1 MLKTLQQAMATDR
14 DYPARTAR
22 VQWLGSVLDGSM
34 YECLPY
40 EFHEETEP
48 SGAYIPLAER
58 RPSVRYNLCRVIVND
73 SVSMLFSEGHFPTPH
88 ADDEET
94 AHALAKVIADSKLN
108 EVMVDAAT
116 RGSVGSVAILMRV
129 LGNRAF
135 FSALPTAY
143 LSPAWRADAPDVLE
157 SVTEQYKVKGA
168 ALAAQGYDVVALYK
182 AGVTVKQPP
191 GRGVKVDVLADAM
204 AADFWFRRVW
214 DAGAENWYLP
224 WPVLSDKPVEPVI
237 DADRT
242 VKHGLGF
249 VPMVWVRNLPGGD
262 DVDGA
267 CTFEAAIS
275 TQVEIEYQLSQAGRG
290 LKYSSDPLLMI
301 KEPPTGNGNLIKG
314 ANALVVSKD
323 GDAKLLE
330 ISGSAAGAV
339 VEYARA
345 LRAFALEAVGGNR
358 ADADKLSAAQSG
370 RAMELMNQAL
380 IWLADRLRCS
390 YGEGALLDLLYMV
403 IKAGQKFKLTDKHGR
418 PIPKMNPAAEVTL
431 NWPRWYAPTAV
442 DRQNDA
448 TTLKTLRDSNLISQE
463 TAIANVA
470 DDYDIEDVTEEVAR
484 IEGDQDK
491 AMQRLADM
499 TPDDTGEDGHGH
511 MPVPKGDGEGE

>member
-1 MLKTLQQAMATDR
+1 WDSAAETWYVPWLVQAEKIAEPTVD
-14 DYPARTAR
+14 TA
-22 VQWLGSVLDGSM
+22 
-34 YECLPY
+34 
-40 EFHEETEP
+40 
-48 SGAYIPLAER
+48 
-58 RPSVRYNLCRVIVND
+58 
-73 SVSMLFSEGHFPTPH
+73 
-88 ADDEET
+88 
-94 AHALAKVIADSKLN
+94 K
-108 EVMVDAAT
+108 
-116 RGSVGSVAILMRV
+116 
-129 LGNRAF
+129 
-135 FSALPTAY
+135 
-143 LSPAWRADAPDVLE
+143 
-157 SVTEQYKVKGA
+157 
-168 ALAAQGYDVVALYK
+168 
-182 AGVTVKQPP
+182 
-191 GRGVKVDVLADAM
+191 
-204 AADFWFRRVW
+204 
-214 DAGAENWYLP
+214 
-224 WPVLSDKPVEPVI
+224 
-237 DADRT
+237 T

-262 DVDGA
+262 GTDGA
-267 CTFEAAIS
+267 CTFEPAIP
-275 TQVEIEYQLSQAGRG
+275 TQIEIEYQLSQAGRG

-301 KEPPTGNGNLIKG
+301 KEPPTGNGELVKG

-418 PIPKMNPAAEVTL
+418 PTPPMNPAAEVTL
-431 NWPRWYAPTAV
+431 NWPRWYAPTAT

-470 DDYDIEDVTEEVAR
+470 DDYDIEDVAEEVER

-499 TPDDTGEDGHGH
+499 TPDDSGEDGRGH
-511 MPVPKGDGEGE
+511 MPVPKGDGAGE